1 MVYAVKEIFMTLQG
15 EGAQAGRPAVF
26 LRFTG
31 CNLWNGLEKDREF
44 AVCQFCDTDF
54 VGTDGI
60 NGGKFKNASEL
71 ADAVV
76 QQWSG
81 DTDYRYVVITGGEPL
96 LQLDTAL
103 IDALHALHFTIAIET
118 NGTIKPPDN
127 VDWICMSPKAGSDI
141 NVFAGHELKFIYPQD
156 NFSPEIFENLKFDHF
171 YIQAKDG
178 IDYAENLKQSIT
190 FCHKNPKWHLSV
202 QTHKLINIP

>member
-60 NGGKFKNASEL
+60 NGNKYKTASEL
-71 ADAVV
+71 ADKVSDI
-76 QQWSG
+76 WSG
-81 DTDYRYVVITGGEPL
+81 GKAHRYVVITGGEPL

-103 IDALHALHFTIAIET
+103 IDALHSHDFKIAIET
-118 NGTIKPPDN
+118 NGTIKPPEN
-127 VDWICMSPKAGSDI
+127 IDWICVSPKANSDL
-141 NVFAGHELKFIYPQD
+141 NLFAGNEIKFIYPQE
-156 NFSPEIFENLKFDHF
+156 NFSPIIFENCQFDHF
-171 YIQAKDG
+171 YIQAKD
-178 IDYAENLKQSIT
+178 DKNYQDNLKQAID
-190 FCHKNPKWHLSV
+190 FCHNNPQWHLSV